1 MHRTLNHDLVIR
13 RFCPARMEQE
23 QAGDLEETLMNHEFE
38 LLSPDDDTTPT
49 TPHLAASEVDK
60 LVDSFINVD
69 EEAKDSDDHPSPK
82 NIPDEM
88 EKFSMVD
95 DVFGDVPMLLEG
107 DDEFEMSTGSSFQ
120 DSIAVPSVELV
131 SHGVDQGL
139 HLVHLLLACAE
150 AVGCRDTQLANSLL
164 AQIWAS
170 VNPWGDSLQRVSYCF
185 AMGLKS
191 RLSLLHSVN
200 VNGAFTNGAM
210 DVSLITGEEKM
221 EAFQL
226 LYQTTPYIA
235 FGYMAANEAICQAAG
250 GKDSLHV
257 IDVGMDHTLQWPS
270 FLRTL
275 ASRPEGPP
283 KVRITGLINNEQN
296 LLELEASMMVLAEDA
311 SSLGISFEFNMISEQ
326 ISPSILTRGNLS
338 LREGEA
344 LFVNSIMHLHK
355 FVKESRGSLKAI
367 LQAIKKLNPTLLTV
381 VEQDANHN
389 GPFFLGR
396 FLESLHYYSAIFD
409 SLEAS
414 LPRNSQQRMKIE
426 KLHFAEEIRNI
437 VAYEGSDRVERHER
451 ADQWR
456 RQLGRAGFQVVGL
469 KCLSQARMMLS
480 VYGCDGY
487 TLTSEKGCLL
497 LGWKGRPI
505 LLASSWQVHNVPSS

>member
-1 MHRTLNHDLVIR
+1 M
-13 RFCPARMEQE
+13 
-23 QAGDLEETLMNHEFE
+23 
-38 LLSPDDDTTPT
+38 
-49 TPHLAASEVDK
+49 
-60 LVDSFINVD
+60 
-69 EEAKDSDDHPSPK
+69 
-82 NIPDEM
+82 
-88 EKFSMVD
+88 
-95 DVFGDVPMLLEG
+95 
-107 DDEFEMSTGSSFQ
+107 
-120 DSIAVPSVELV
+120 
-131 SHGVDQGL
+131 
-139 HLVHLLLACAE
+139 
-150 AVGCRDTQLANSLL
+150 
-164 AQIWAS
+164 
-170 VNPWGDSLQRVSYCF
+170 
-185 AMGLKS
+185 
-191 RLSLLHSVN
+191 
-200 VNGAFTNGAM
+200 
-210 DVSLITGEEKM
+210 
-221 EAFQL
+221 
-226 LYQTTPYIA
+226 
-235 FGYMAANEAICQAAG
+235 
-250 GKDSLHV
+250 
-257 IDVGMDHTLQWPS
+257 
-270 FLRTL
+270 
-275 ASRPEGPP
+275 
-283 KVRITGLINNEQN
+283 
-296 LLELEASMMVLAEDA
+296 
-311 SSLGISFEFNMISEQ
+311 Q